1 MGAPCLSKRLNTVA
15 SLVREGAVLADVGT
29 DHAYLPIALL
39 LSGKIKSAVCADIN
53 EGPLAL
59 AKKNAEAAGVDTKID
74 FYLSDGFDKI
84 PRADVTDVAICGM
97 GGELIL
103 DIVSRAT
110 PILSNGV
117 SLILQPMS
125 REWVLRRGLYS
136 LGFEIV
142 REEFTLDS
150 GKYYLVLL
158 ARYTG
163 VKQDISESCAYL
175 GTPETRAEISKEQIG
190 YFKAKRR
197 ALQKSVDGL
206 LKSGKSCP
214 EKEEIIL
221 EIDKILNL

>member
-1 MGAPCLSKRLNTVA
+1 MGAPCLSERLLAVA
-15 SLVREGAVLADVGT
+15 SLVRDGAVLADIGT

-39 LSGKIKSAVCADIN
+39 QSGKIKSAVCADIN
-53 EGPLAL
+53 EGPLSL
-59 AKKNAEAAGVDTKID
+59 AKMNAKKAGVDSKIK

-84 PRADVTDVAICGM
+84 PSDGITDVSICGM

-110 PILSNGV
+110 PFLSNGAR
-117 SLILQPMS
+117 LILQPMS

-142 REEFTLDS
+142 REEFTFDT
-150 GKYYLVLL
+150 GKYYILMLV
-158 ARYTG
+158 RFTG
-163 VKQDISESCAYL
+163 EKKDIDETVAYV
-175 GTPETRAEISKEQIG
+175 GDSKTRAEISKAQIG
-190 YFKAKRR
+190 YFKTKRR

-206 LKSGKSCP
+206 LKSGKACP
-214 EKEEIIL
+214 EKEKIIL